1 MPRILALDI
10 GDRRIGVAVSDP
22 TGTLASP
29 FTTITRRDLES
40 DITAVL
46 ELAEQQEAVQIVAGM
61 PLSLSGQ
68 AGPQAKKVRYVIK
81 ALEQRSH
88 VPVKTWDERFSTRE
102 AERLL
107 RESGHHPSKERAL
120 TDAAA
125 AAVILQGYL
134 DSLRRAANP

>member
-10 GDRRIGVAVSDP
+10 GDRCIGVALSDP
-22 TGTLASP
+22 SGTLASP

-40 DITAVL
+40 DISAIL
-46 ELAEQQEAVQIVAGM
+46 ELARQQEAAEIIAGM

-68 AGPQAKKVRYVIK
+68 AGPQAKRVRYTIK
-81 ALEQRSH
+81 ALKQKSH
-88 VPVKTWDERFSTRE
+88 VPIKPWDERFSTKE

-125 AAVILQGYL
+125 AAVILQAYL
-134 DSLRRAANP
+134 DSLQKAASS

>member
-10 GDRRIGVAVSDP
+10 GDRRIGVALSDP
-22 TGTLASP
+22 SGTLASP

-46 ELAEQQEAVQIVAGM
+46 KLAGQQEAVQIVAGM

-68 AGPQAKKVRYVIK
+68 AGPQAKKVRHVIK
-81 ALEQRSH
+81 ALEQRSN

-134 DSLRRAANP
+134 DSFRRAASS